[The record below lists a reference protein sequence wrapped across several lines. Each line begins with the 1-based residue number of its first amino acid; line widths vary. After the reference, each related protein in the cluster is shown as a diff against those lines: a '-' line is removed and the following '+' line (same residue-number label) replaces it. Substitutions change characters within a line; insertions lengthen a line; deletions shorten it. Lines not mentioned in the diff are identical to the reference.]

1 MKRIVL
7 VLLVAVIIMAPALIA
22 GCGSSGEQAPGD
34 DTGGGEGKAQAL
46 VFTQPG

>member
-1 MKRIVL
+1 MKRTTL
-7 VLLVAVIIMAPALIA
+7 VLLIADIIAAAALIA